1 MKTSAF
7 LEQDIFSET
16 PCRGFSPASEQ
27 EAEDRERNEREL
39 GYKAG
44 ICVGLDKKAKGDN
57 MEKSPANQTEN
68 CASRQNYHIN
78 EALKENR
85 GVKRKHSDDDDE
97 QIERTMHLEI
107 KGWLSLLV
115 SGGASFF

>member
-27 EAEDRERNEREL
+27 EAEDRGGNEREL
-39 GYKAG
+39 GYKAD
-44 ICVGLDKKAKGDN
+44 ICVGLDRKAKGDN

-85 GVKRKHSDDDDE
+85 GVKRKYSDDDDDDE
-97 QIERTMHLEI
+97 QSERTMHLEI

-115 SGGASFF
+115 S

>member
-1 MKTSAF
+1 
-7 LEQDIFSET
+7 
-16 PCRGFSPASEQ
+16 
-27 EAEDRERNEREL
+27 
-39 GYKAG
+39 
-44 ICVGLDKKAKGDN
+44 

-97 QIERTMHLEI
+97 KIERTMHLEI